1 MPLTRAEILDIRNLR
16 SRRERERTKTFVV
29 EGLKSVMELHRSPLV
44 CKRVW
49 ATAKGIATLPE
60 DLQQV
65 AEVIDANAMTRLS
78 SMKTAPGVLALAE
91 LPDWTLERWLA
102 AVANHPMPLVLV
114 ADQLND
120 PGNVGTLIRTAD
132 WFNCA
137 GVVLTEG
144 SADAFNAKSVQAAM
158 GSAFRLPVLSC
169 PAPAFLA
176 AWPGAVAVL
185 DAGGAHL
192 DDYAPEPFSPVALV
206 VGSESHGPSP
216 VWHAFDSIAIPHGLS
231 NASVAQ
237 AESLN
242 AAIAASIATAEIV
255 RKWRQTG
262 PRPAGH

>member
-16 SRRERERTKTFVV
+16 SRRERERTQTFVV
-29 EGLKSVMELHRSPLV
+29 EGLKSVIELHRSPLV

-49 ATAKGIATLPE
+49 ATAKGIASLPE
-60 DLQQV
+60 DLQPI
-65 AEVIDANAMTRLS
+65 AEVIDANAMSRLS
-78 SMKTAPGVLALAE
+78 SMKTAPGVLAVAE
-91 LPDWTLERWLA
+91 MPDWTPAKWHA

-132 WFNCA
+132 WFDCA

-158 GSAFRLPVLSC
+158 GSAFRLPILSS

-176 AWPGAVAVL
+176 EWTGAVAVL
-185 DAGGAHL
+185 DAGGANL
-192 DDYAPEPFSPVALV
+192 YDFVPPAVLPLALV
-206 VGSESHGPSP
+206 VGSESHGPASD
-216 VWHAFDSIAIPHGLS
+216 WGGFDKIAIPHGLPS
-231 NASVAQ
+231 GRQDQ

-242 AAIAASIATAEIV
+242 AAIAASIATAEIA
-255 RKWRQTG
+255 RKWRDG
-262 PRPAGH
+262 LPHVGH

>member
-1 MPLTRAEILDIRNLR
+1 M
-16 SRRERERTKTFVV
+16 V

-49 ATAKGIATLPE
+49 ATAKGIASLPQ

-91 LPDWTLERWLA
+91 MPDWTLERWQA

-158 GSAFRLPVLSC
+158 GSVFRQPVLSC
-169 PAPAFLA
+169 PTPSFLA
-176 AWPGAVAVL
+176 AWKGAIAVL
-185 DAGGAHL
+185 DAGGGDL
-192 DDYAPEPFSPVALV
+192 DGFAPKAGAPLALV

-216 VWHAFDSIAIPHGLS
+216 EWSSFEAIAIPHGLPGAV
-231 NASVAQ
+231 NNQ

-242 AAIAASIATAEIV
+242 AAIAASIATAEIA
-255 RKWRQTG
+255 RKWRLAG
-262 PRPAGH
+262 LSAGH